1 MTATSFWRLTVR
13 SSFSAAHA
21 LRGYQGK
28 CENLHGHNYAVEMNV
43 DGDTL
48 DDDIEFAVDFSILK
62 QHLNDVLDILDHKN
76 LNELEPF
83 TRMNA
88 TAENLARYLFKKLK
102 EQLSELPVVLHSV
115 TVWETEK
122 QGATYFETAPMTAR
136 L

>member
-1 MTATSFWRLTVR
+1 
-13 SSFSAAHA
+13 
-21 LRGYQGK
+21 
-28 CENLHGHNYAVEMNV
+28 MNV
-43 DGDTL
+43 DGYRL

-62 QHLNDVLDILDHKN
+62 RHLNDALEALDHKN

-102 EQLSELPVVLHSV
+102 IQLSGLPVELHSM

-122 QGATYFETAPMTAR
+122 QGATYFEAAGKPTK

>member
-1 MTATSFWRLTVR
+1 MTAKTFWRLTVR

-28 CENLHGHNYAVEMNV
+28 CENLHGHNYEVEMNV
-43 DGDTL
+43 DGDSL
-48 DDDIEFAVDFSILK
+48 DSDIEFAVDFSILK
-62 QHLNDVLDILDHKN
+62 RHLNEVLESFDHKN

-83 TRMNA
+83 TKMNA

-102 EQLSELPVVLHSV
+102 VQLSGLPVELHSV

-122 QGATYFETAPMTAR
+122 QSATYFETVVMPAN

>member
-1 MTATSFWRLTVR
+1 METTFWRLTVR

-43 DGDTL
+43 DGYRL

-62 QHLNDVLDILDHKN
+62 RHLNDALEALDHKN

-102 EQLSELPVVLHSV
+102 IQLSGLPVELHSM

-122 QGATYFETAPMTAR
+122 QGATYFEAAAKPSR

>member
-1 MTATSFWRLTVR
+1 MTTTTFWRLTVR

-21 LRGYQGK
+21 LRRYQGK

-62 QHLNDVLDILDHKN
+62 QHLNDVLETLDHRN

-102 EQLSELPVVLHSV
+102 QQLSGLPVELHSV

-122 QGATYFETAPMTAR
+122 QSATYFETAAIPAR